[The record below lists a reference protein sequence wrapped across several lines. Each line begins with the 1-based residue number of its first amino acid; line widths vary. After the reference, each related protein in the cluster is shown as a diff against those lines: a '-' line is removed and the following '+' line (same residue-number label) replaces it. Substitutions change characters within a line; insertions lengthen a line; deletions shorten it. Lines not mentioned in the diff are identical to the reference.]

1 MELAIDTSTKYAGVA
16 ISQDG
21 RVLIE
26 LSWRSEQNHSVELLP
41 AIQRLMDQAGIDS
54 SDLGCVIVAKG
65 PGSFSALRVGMATA
79 RGLAMANDIPLVGVG
94 TLEVEAF
101 PYLGLGLPVCAL
113 IEAGREQ
120 VAAAIYSEEREVGS
134 EVPEVRLTTLD
145 GLMASLEKPVLLCG
159 EGAQALAP
167 QVIEGYRSQVR
178 IVGSPLPTR
187 RPGVLAHLG
196 FDRLKRGST
205 DDMVTL
211 QPIYLR
217 GPSITT
223 PKRK

>member
-1 MELAIDTSTKYAGVA
+1 M
-16 ISQDG
+16 
-21 RVLIE
+21 LIE

-54 SDLGCVIVAKG
+54 SDLGCVIAAKG
-65 PGSFSALRVGMATA
+65 PGSFSALRIGMATA

-134 EVPEVRLTTLD
+134 GVPEVRLTT
-145 GLMASLEKPVLLCG
+145 P
-159 EGAQALAP
+159 
-167 QVIEGYRSQVR
+167 R
-178 IVGSPLPTR
+178 
-187 RPGVLAHLG
+187 
-196 FDRLKRGST
+196 
-205 DDMVTL
+205 
-211 QPIYLR
+211 
-217 GPSITT
+217 
-223 PKRK
+223 